1 MSNRGLVMYCL
12 KQKPVQ
18 NSSLNALDIREVV
31 YSQKK
36 VEVLCSWSVVKRL
49 VMLQGPAVIE
59 RN

>member
-1 MSNRGLVMYCL
+1 MYCL